1 MTQPLV
7 IDTDIGTDI
16 DDALAILFALASPE
30 LDLQGL
36 TIVDGDV
43 ATRARIASRLLGMAG
58 RADIPVVIGDGQP
71 IGDGRMPTWMG
82 HEGKGFLELPWDGP
96 EAPIL
101 DVAAAD
107 WLVAES
113 RNSRFRL
120 AAIGPFTNVARAVER
135 DPGFAARVDGL
146 TVMGGMAHADTY
158 VPGWRQFFA
167 DTGIH
172 PAHMDHNTAS
182 DVEAALT
189 MARAGFAMDWV
200 TAELTF
206 CTNLHRGAIAAFR
219 QTGTVLGN
227 RLAGMLEIWDRDWF
241 HFIPGFPD
249 YPNPA
254 PKDAAAALHDPLAIA
269 SIFDWPDLEMRP
281 HRLRFFREAHL
292 FRMEETAANG
302 EAEHR
307 VSVAV
312 DHAKFERFFLD
323 RLISF
328 LESLPR

>member
-58 RADIPVVIGDGQP
+58 RPDIPVVIGEGRP

-101 DVAAAD
+101 DTTAAD
-107 WLVAES
+107 WLVDQS
-113 RNSRFRL
+113 RSNRFRL

-135 DPGFAARVDGL
+135 DPDFASRVAGL
-146 TVMGGMAHADTY
+146 TVMGGMAHAETY
-158 VPGWRQFFA
+158 VPGWRRFFA

-206 CTNLHRGAIAAFR
+206 CTNLHRNAIAAFR
-219 QTGTVLGN
+219 ESGTILGD
-227 RLAGMLEIWDRDWF
+227 RLARMLEIWDRDWF
-241 HFIPGFPD
+241 HFIPGFPN

-254 PKDAAAALHDPLAIA
+254 PEDAAAALHDPLAIA
-269 SIFDWPDLEMRP
+269 SIFDWPDLTMRP

-292 FRMEETAANG
+292 FRLEEAVENSD
-302 EAEHR
+302 AEHR

-312 DHAKFERFFLD
+312 DHAKFERFFMD
-323 RLISF
+323 RLTSF
-328 LESLPR
+328 LGSLHR